1 MQIME
6 DNQSRPLLSSPVTWS
21 DSRISEGLFCLCLV
35 SVFLPVKL
43 YPIVLLISCFFFYRE
58 IRRLPVQPWLIFLGI
73 YSLSAVTSFLF
84 FYNGERAL
92 VTNLAKLLINFIFL
106 YFAVSWLQSRD
117 NKHLL
122 RLVDLSLGLI
132 FLLVFV
138 QLIVYHQAMD
148 FRLLYGSSS
157 SGQAS
162 SLYNKSLYFWGL
174 DDKNM
179 FGARIAM
186 LGFPFTLIPFVRSR
200 KISWWRIV
208 GIFLLAYM
216 SLSRTPIVALLIGVF
231 LLIWLSTGTRWRI
244 ILVFSMILVLP
255 FVLEKLIRIDNL
267 TSSND
272 GMGIRLVYW
281 KAFFTHFTEIS
292 PWGNGFMQAP
302 EFLREYADFYRG
314 EPHIHNT
321 FLTSYLELGIIGLVS
336 YILFLIYFYK
346 DCQQLEQAP
355 KFWWMVFIPLLSIM
369 MILYSGYDNDIVLYL
384 TMAILLGS
392 ISKVD
397 FKTTRMGL

>member
-1 MQIME
+1 ME
-6 DNQSRPLLSSPVTWS
+6 DNKLYSMNTSMSWSALRLSEVM
-21 DSRISEGLFCLCLV
+21 FCLCVL
-35 SVFLPVKL
+35 SIFLPVKV
-43 YPIVLLISCFFFYRE
+43 YPVVLLISCFVFYRE
-58 IRRLPVQPWLIFLGI
+58 LPHLPVPRWVIFLGL
-73 YSLSAVTSFLF
+73 YSLCAIISFLF
-84 FYNGERAL
+84 FYNGESSL
-92 VTNLAKLLINFIFL
+92 LTNLAKLLINFIFL
-106 YFAVSWLQSRD
+106 YFAVTWLQSRD
-117 NKHLL
+117 NTDLL
-122 RLVDLSLGLI
+122 RMVDFTLALV

-138 QLIVYHQAMD
+138 QLVVYHQAMD

-186 LGFPFTLIPFVRSR
+186 LGFPFVLIPFVRNH
-200 KISWWRIV
+200 KISWWRIF

-255 FVLEKLIRIDNL
+255 FVLEKLIRIENL
-267 TSSND
+267 TASND
-272 GMGIRLVYW
+272 GMGVRLVYW
-281 KAFFTHFTEIS
+281 KAFFNNFSEIS
-292 PWGNGFMQAP
+292 PLGNGFMQAP
-302 EFLREYADFYRG
+302 EFLKEYADFYRG

-321 FLTSYLELGIIGLVS
+321 FLTSYLELGVVGLVT
-336 YILFLIYFYK
+336 YVLFLIYFYK
-346 DCQQLEQAP
+346 DCQRLGQPQ

-369 MILYSGYDNDIVLYL
+369 MILYSGYDNDIVMYL
-384 TMAILLGS
+384 SLAVLLGS
-392 ISKVD
+392 MGRLD
-397 FKTTRMGL
+397 FKTIKMGI

>member
-1 MQIME
+1 MQ
-6 DNQSRPLLSSPVTWS
+6 DKKPLSLIQSPVTWS
-21 DSRISEGLFCLCLV
+21 GTTVSEILFCLCLFAI
-35 SVFLPVKL
+35 FLPIKV
-43 YPIVLLISCFFFYRE
+43 YPVVLLISCFFFFRE
-58 IRRLPVQPWLIFLGI
+58 IPQLPVRRWVIFLGI
-73 YSLSAVTSFLF
+73 YSLCAGISFLF
-84 FYNGERAL
+84 FYKGETVL
-92 VTNLAKLLINFIFL
+92 LTNLAKLLINFIFL

-117 NKHLL
+117 NIHLL

-186 LGFPFTLIPFVRSR
+186 LGFPFVLIPLVRDR
-200 KISWWRIV
+200 KISWWRIC

-216 SLSRTPIVALLIGVF
+216 SLSRTPVVALLIGVF
-231 LLIWLSTGTRWRI
+231 LLIWFSTGTRWRI
-244 ILVFSMILVLP
+244 ILVFSMMLVLP

-281 KAFFTHFTEIS
+281 KAFFNHFGEIS
-292 PWGNGFMQAP
+292 PLGYGFMQAP
-302 EFLREYADFYRG
+302 EFLREYADFYRS

-321 FLTSYLELGIIGLVS
+321 FLTSYLELGVVGLAS
-336 YILFLIYFYK
+336 YILFLIYFYR
-346 DCQQLEQAP
+346 DCQQFGQP
-355 KFWWMVFIPLLSIM
+355 QKFWWMVFIPLLSIM
-369 MILYSGYDNDIVLYL
+369 MILYSGYDNDIVMYL
-384 TMAILLGS
+384 TLATLLGS
-392 ISKVD
+392 MSRLN
-397 FKTTRMGL
+397 FKTIRMGL